1 MSTRKGKGKDKDSAP
16 IVIRREEGEG
26 HGHHGGAWKVAY
38 ADFVTAMMAFFLLM
52 WLLNA
57 TTEDQRLG
65 IANYFAQANIFG
77 SGHSGTGRPFGGSD
91 MMSDD
96 SLVGRAGSPT
106 VPQVPRAF
114 PPDQADVPDEGEPH
128 QAEFAQG
135 GAFTNPFAEGGRYA
149 DPRTR
154 GEGGLD
160 ATEGEEA
167 NAARAEQQRAAR
179 AEAAALEAAA
189 HAIRAEVSADPT
201 LAALARHLAVDVTP
215 EGLRLQLLDS
225 ENRAMFALGSAQPNE
240 AARALLA
247 KIAPILARLDKPLTI
262 AGHTDA
268 APFRPGSALSNW
280 DLSAE
285 RANAARR
292 LLQEAG
298 LPERLVQSVSGRADR
313 EPLLPADP
321 RAPANRRIA
330 IFVQR
335 TAQGAN
341 VPPASAVN

>member
-1 MSTRKGKGKDKDSAP
+1 MSKGKGKDKDAAT
-16 IVIRREEGEG
+16 IVIRREGGEG

-57 TTEDQRLG
+57 TTEEQRLG
-65 IANYFAQANIFG
+65 IANYFAEANIFG
-77 SGHSGTGRPFGGSD
+77 SGNSGSGRPFGGAD
-91 MMSDD
+91 MTHDN
-96 SLVGRAGSPT
+96 SLVGRAGTPT
-106 VPQVPRAF
+106 VPQVPRSY
-114 PPDQADVPDEGEPH
+114 PPDEVDVPDEGEPH
-128 QAEFAQG
+128 QAQFATG
-135 GAFTNPFAEGGRYA
+135 GAFANPFAEGGRFS

-154 GEGGLD
+154 GQGGLD
-160 ATEGEEA
+160 ATEGEAPRQAGVE
-167 NAARAEQQRAAR
+167 RERAAE
-179 AEAAALEAAA
+179 AEARVLEAAA
-189 HAIRAEVSADPT
+189 EAIRAEVAADPA
-201 LAALARHLAVDVTP
+201 LADLARHLAVDVTP

-247 KIAPILARLDKPLTI
+247 KVGPILARLDKPITI
-262 AGHTDA
+262 SGHTDS
-268 APFRPGSALSNW
+268 APFRPGSAQSNW
-280 DLSAE
+280 ELSAE

-298 LPERLVQSVSGRADR
+298 LPDRLVQSVSGRADR

-335 TAQGAN
+335 TAPGVNGAA
-341 VPPASAVN
+341 ASAVN

>member
-1 MSTRKGKGKDKDSAP
+1 MSTRKGKEKDAAP

-57 TTEDQRLG
+57 TTEEQRLG
-65 IANYFAQANIFG
+65 IANYFAESNIFG
-77 SGHSGTGRPFGGSD
+77 SGSSGTGRPFGGSD
-91 MMSDD
+91 MTHDD
-96 SLVGRAGSPT
+96 SLVGRAGTPT
-106 VPQVPRAF
+106 VPQVPRSY

-128 QAEFAQG
+128 QAEFAEG
-135 GAFTNPFAEGGRYA
+135 GAFAKPFAEGGRFA

-154 GEGGLD
+154 GQGGED
-160 ATEGEEA
+160 ATEGE
-167 NAARAEQQRAAR
+167 AARQ
-179 AEAAALEAAA
+179 AEAERAREAAAEARALEAAA
-189 HAIRAEVSADPT
+189 EAIRAEVASDPA

-247 KIAPILARLDKPLTI
+247 KIAPILARLDKPVAI

-268 APFRPGSALSNW
+268 APFRPGSAQSNW

-313 EPLLPADP
+313 DPLLPADP

-335 TAQGAN
+335 TAPAANGAS
-341 VPPASAVN
+341 ASAVN

>member
-1 MSTRKGKGKDKDSAP
+1 MSKGKGKGKDKDAAP

-57 TTEDQRLG
+57 TTEEQRLG
-65 IANYFAQANIFG
+65 IANYFAEANIFG
-77 SGHSGTGRPFGGSD
+77 MGGSGTGRPFRGSD
-91 MMSDD
+91 MTHDD
-96 SLVGRAGSPT
+96 SLVGRAGTPT
-106 VPQVPRAF
+106 VPQVPRSF
-114 PPDQADVPDEGEPH
+114 PPDQVDVPDEGEPH
-128 QAEFAQG
+128 QAEFAEG
-135 GAFTNPFAEGGRYA
+135 GAFAKPFADGGRFA

-154 GEGGLD
+154 GQGGD
-160 ATEGEEA
+160 EATEGEAER
-167 NAARAEQQRAAR
+167 ARLEREQA
-179 AEAAALEAAA
+179 AEAEARALEAAA
-189 HAIRAEVSADPT
+189 AAIRAEISADPA

-240 AARALLA
+240 AARALLV
-247 KIAPILARLDKPLTI
+247 KIAPILARLDKPVTI

-268 APFRPGSALSNW
+268 APFRPGSAQSNW

-292 LLQEAG
+292 LLQEGG

-335 TAQGAN
+335 TTPAGA
-341 VPPASAVN
+341 AAAGAAVN